1 MEVRPL
7 VSHTSSNLPADVDI
21 NLCLLECLLRQ
32 AKCEAT
38 TEETLQN
45 SNVTLSSP
53 DSFASDSQVNQNS
66 RVSSEQTSVP
76 ENNSS
81 FPESDNSFTPTK
93 SLPDSLTSVRSIKES
108 YGHLSLDQSD
118 SDISSYRHLSSEEG
132 IVKSC
137 CGPDRREAKQF
148 DDLHHLQ
155 SSTAECNSVSS
166 VGNSIFPVDQ
176 KTDMQHVHTSTESSV
191 ANSSMVLLNNQTGH
205 LDFYQHHKQGPA
217 VELHESIS
225 RPSSAASSEGS
236 GLETVSSDFEN
247 VLTASQEKCFEL
259 QLEIKQL
266 EEQLKQSE
274 DEKQKLQVDLGKYLF
289 LEENNTKK
297 AQQLEDLHQLQSST
311 TECNTVSRD
320 ENSIFHVD
328 QKTGTQHVRTNTDSS
343 VANSSML
350 LPNDQTD
357 HLDLYQNQ
365 RQGQCFDLQLE
376 IKQLEDQL
384 KQSEQEKQKLQVDL
398 GKYLF
403 LEEKEKR
410 RGRLLAGAALL
421 HESG

>member
-1 MEVRPL
+1 MEIRPT
-7 VSHTSSNLPADVDI
+7 VSHASSNLPTEVDI
-21 NLCLLECLLRQ
+21 NLCLLEYLLRQ

-38 TEETLQN
+38 TEETLQS
-45 SNVTLSSP
+45 SNVTSSSS

-81 FPESDNSFTPTK
+81 FPESDDSFTPTK

-108 YGHLSLDQSD
+108 NGHLSLDQSD
-118 SDISSYRHLSSEEG
+118 SDISSYRHLSNEEG

-137 CGPDRREAKQF
+137 CGSDRREAKQL
-148 DDLHHLQ
+148 DDD
-155 SSTAECNSVSS
+155 SVSS

-205 LDFYQHHKQGPA
+205 LDFYRHHKQGPA

-236 GLETVSSDFEN
+236 GLETVPSDFEN
-247 VLTASQEKCFEL
+247 VLAASRKKCFEL

-274 DEKQKLQVDLGKYLF
+274 DEKQKLQVDLGK
-289 LEENNTKK
+289 
-297 AQQLEDLHQLQSST
+297 H
-311 TECNTVSRD
+311 
-320 ENSIFHVD
+320 
-328 QKTGTQHVRTNTDSS
+328 
-343 VANSSML
+343 
-350 LPNDQTD
+350 
-357 HLDLYQNQ
+357 
-365 RQGQCFDLQLE
+365 
-376 IKQLEDQL
+376 
-384 KQSEQEKQKLQVDL
+384 
-398 GKYLF
+398 LF
-403 LEEKEKR
+403 LEEKGKR
-410 RGRLLAGAALL
+410 RGRLLGGAALL